1 MKTSLIK
8 VSQPFAFADLSIFSP
23 IRPMKLSL
31 FFRFNLFLIAVALSG
46 CGKTDHAKGSAG
58 GSAHVQ
64 EVGVVTL
71 APQRVAIIE
80 ELPGRTTAFRISDVR
95 PQVNGIIL
103 KRMFTEGSEVREGQ
117 QLYQIDPATYQAAY
131 DSAKAALAKA
141 EATLA
146 VNKVTELRQKK
157 LAETHVIAPQ
167 DYDTTF
173 ATMKEAE
180 ADVALNKA
188 LVETAEINKTYTKV
202 LSPISGRIGRS
213 LVTEGALVT
222 NGQTAA
228 LAIVQ
233 QLDPIYIDL
242 TQSSSQLLRLQ
253 RELNNGQLKSVRDQN
268 AAVRL
273 ILEDDTE
280 YPEKG
285 TLQSSEVSVD
295 QGTGSVTLRAVF
307 PNPRQVLLPGMFVR
321 AQVEEG
327 VNQQAILVPQRGVTR
342 NQQGQPTALVV
353 GANNKVELRTLR
365 TERTIGENWLV
376 TGGLSAGDKVIIE
389 GLQKIAPGAEVKVGA
404 LAADAYPVAGQ

>member
-1 MKTSLIK
+1 MK
-8 VSQPFAFADLSIFSP
+8 FAFLS
-23 IRPMKLSL
+23 
-31 FFRFNLFLIAVALSG
+31 RFNLWFLAVALSG
-46 CGKTDHAKGSAG
+46 CGKSGHADASAG
-58 GSAHVQ
+58 PAASSQ

-71 APQRVAIIE
+71 APQRVAITE

-95 PQVNGIIL
+95 PQVNGIII
-103 KRMFTEGSEVREGQ
+103 KRMFTEGSEVKEGQ
-117 QLYQIDPATYQAAY
+117 QLYQIDPATYH
-131 DSAKAALAKA
+131 SAKAALAKA

-146 VNKVTELRQKK
+146 LDRLTEQRQKK

-167 DYDTTF
+167 DYDTAY
-173 ATMKEAE
+173 ATMQEAE

-188 LVETAEINKTYTKV
+188 SVECAQIQQTYTKL

-213 LVTEGALVT
+213 AVTEGALVT
-222 NGQTAA
+222 NGQNNA
-228 LAIVQ
+228 LATVQ
-233 QLDPIYIDL
+233 QLDPIYVDL
-242 TQSSSQLLRLQ
+242 TQSSSQLLRFQ
-253 RELNNGQLKSVRDQN
+253 RELKNGQVQSVRDQK
-268 AAVRL
+268 AEVRL
-273 ILEDDTE
+273 ILEDGTE

-285 TLQSSEVSVD
+285 TLQFSEVSVD

-353 GANNKVELRTLR
+353 GANNKVELRTLH

-389 GLQKIAPGAEVKVGA
+389 GLQKVAPGAEVKVVA
-404 LAADAYPVAGQ
+404 LGADAYPVAGQ

>member
-1 MKTSLIK
+1 
-8 VSQPFAFADLSIFSP
+8 
-23 IRPMKLSL
+23 
-31 FFRFNLFLIAVALSG
+31 
-46 CGKTDHAKGSAG
+46 
-58 GSAHVQ
+58 
-64 EVGVVTL
+64 
-71 APQRVAIIE
+71 
-80 ELPGRTTAFRISDVR
+80 
-95 PQVNGIIL
+95 
-103 KRMFTEGSEVREGQ
+103 MFTEGSEVTEGQ
-117 QLYQIDPATYQAAY
+117 QLYQIDPASYQAVY

-146 VNKVTELRQKK
+146 VDRLTEQRQKK
-157 LAETHVIAPQ
+157 LADTHVVAPQ
-167 DYDTTF
+167 DYDTTY

-188 LVETAEINKTYTKV
+188 SVETAHISQTYTKV

-213 LVTEGALVT
+213 SVTEGALVT
-222 NGQTAA
+222 NGQTTA
-228 LAIVQ
+228 LATVQ
-233 QLDPIYIDL
+233 QLDPIYVDL

-268 AAVRL
+268 AAVHL
-273 ILEDDTE
+273 ILEDGTE

-285 TLQSSEVSVD
+285 TLQFSEVSVD

-353 GANNKVELRTLR
+353 GANNKVELRTLH

-376 TGGLSAGDKVIIE
+376 TGGLSAGDKVIID
-389 GLQKIAPGAEVKVGA
+389 GLQKVAPGAEVKTIA
-404 LAADAYPVAGQ
+404 LTADGYPVAGK

>member
-1 MKTSLIK
+1 MKPS
-8 VSQPFAFADLSIFSP
+8 
-23 IRPMKLSL
+23 
-31 FFRFNLFLIAVALSG
+31 FFHWFNLCLLVASSSG
-46 CGKTDHAKGSAG
+46 CGKSDHSDASAG
-58 GSAHVQ
+58 PPIHIQ

-71 APQRVAIIE
+71 VAQRAAITE
-80 ELPGRTTAFRISDVR
+80 ELPGRTTSFRISDVR
-95 PQVNGIIL
+95 PQVNGIIM
-103 KRMFTEGSEVREGQ
+103 KRMFTEGSEVTAGQ
-117 QLYQIDPATYQAAY
+117 QLYQIDPASYQAAY
-131 DSAKAALAKA
+131 DSAKATLAKA

-146 VNKVTELRQKK
+146 VDRLTQERQKK
-157 LAETHVIAPQ
+157 LVDTHVIAPQ
-167 DYDTTF
+167 DYDTAY

-188 LVETAEINKTYTKV
+188 SVETAEISKTYTKV

-213 LVTEGALVT
+213 SVTEGALVT
-222 NGQTAA
+222 NGQTNP
-228 LAIVQ
+228 LATVQ
-233 QLDPIYIDL
+233 QLDPIYVDL

-273 ILEDDTE
+273 ILEDGTE

-285 TLQSSEVSVD
+285 TLQFSEVSVD

-327 VNQQAILVPQRGVTR
+327 VNQQAILVPQRAVTR

-353 GANNKVELRTLR
+353 GTNNKVELRTLHA
-365 TERTIGENWLV
+365 ERTIGENWLV
-376 TGGLSAGDKVIIE
+376 TSGLSAGDKVIID
-389 GLQKIAPGAEVKVGA
+389 GLQKVAPGAEVKAVALGA
-404 LAADAYPVAGQ
+404 DGYPVAGK

>member
-1 MKTSLIK
+1 MK
-8 VSQPFAFADLSIFSP
+8 FSF
-23 IRPMKLSL
+23 LY
-31 FFRFNLFLIAVALSG
+31 RFNLYLLAVALSG
-46 CGKTDHAKGSAG
+46 CGKSGHSDASAG
-58 GSAHVQ
+58 SPAPIQ

-71 APQRVAIIE
+71 APQRVAITE

-103 KRMFTEGSEVREGQ
+103 KRMFTEGSEVTEGQ
-117 QLYQIDPATYQAAY
+117 QLYQIDPASYQAAY
-131 DSAKAALAKA
+131 DSAKATLAKA

-146 VNKVTELRQKK
+146 VDRLTEQRQKK

-167 DYDTTF
+167 DYDTAY

-188 LVETAEINKTYTKV
+188 SVETAQISQTYTKV

-213 LVTEGALVT
+213 SVTEGALVT
-222 NGQTAA
+222 NGQTTA
-228 LAIVQ
+228 LATVQ
-233 QLDPIYIDL
+233 QLDPIYVDL

-253 RELNNGQLKSVRDQN
+253 RELNNGQLNSVRDQN
-268 AAVRL
+268 AEVRL
-273 ILEDDTE
+273 ILEDGTE

-285 TLQSSEVSVD
+285 TLQFSEVSVD

-321 AQVEEG
+321 AQVKEG

-376 TGGLSAGDKVIIE
+376 TSGLSGGDKVIID
-389 GLQKIAPGAEVKVGA
+389 GLQKVAPGAEVKTVA
-404 LAADAYPVAGQ
+404 LDADGYPVAGK

>member
-1 MKTSLIK
+1 MKWSVL
-8 VSQPFAFADLSIFSP
+8 
-23 IRPMKLSL
+23 
-31 FFRFNLFLIAVALSG
+31 FRFNLCLIAVALSG
-46 CGKTDHAKGSAG
+46 CGKSDHSTAG
-58 GSAHVQ
+58 PATPVQ
-64 EVGVVTL
+64 EVGVVVLT
-71 APQRVAIIE
+71 PQQVAITE

-95 PQVNGIIL
+95 PQVNGIIM
-103 KRMFTEGSEVREGQ
+103 KRMFTEGSEVTEGQ

-131 DSAKAALAKA
+131 DSAKATLAKA

-146 VNKVTELRQKK
+146 LDRLTEQRQKK

-167 DYDTTF
+167 DYDTAY
-173 ATMKEAE
+173 ATMQEAE

-188 LVETAEINKTYTKV
+188 SVETAHISQTYTKV

-213 LVTEGALVT
+213 SVTEGALVT
-222 NGQTAA
+222 NSQTTA
-228 LAIVQ
+228 LATVQ
-233 QLDPIYIDL
+233 QLDPIYVDL

-268 AAVRL
+268 ATVRL
-273 ILEDDTE
+273 ILEDGTE

-285 TLQSSEVSVD
+285 TLQFSEVSVD

-327 VNQQAILVPQRGVTR
+327 VNQQAILVPQRAVTR

-353 GANNKVELRTLR
+353 GANNKGELRTLQ

-376 TGGLSAGDKVIIE
+376 TGGLSAGDKVIID
-389 GLQKIAPGAEVKVGA
+389 GLQKVAPGAEVKIVELNVDG
-404 LAADAYPVAGQ
+404 YPVAGK

>member
-8 VSQPFAFADLSIFSP
+8 LSQPFAFADLSIFSP

-31 FFRFNLFLIAVALSG
+31 FFRFNLFLIAVALSA

-71 APQRVAIIE
+71 APQRVAITE

-146 VNKVTELRQKK
+146 VDKVTELRQKK

-167 DYDTTF
+167 DYDTAF

-188 LVETAEINKTYTKV
+188 SVETAEINKTYTKV

-228 LAIVQ
+228 LATVQ
-233 QLDPIYIDL
+233 QLDPIYVDL

-253 RELNNGQLKSVRDQN
+253 RELNDGQLKSVRDQN
-268 AAVRL
+268 AEVRL
-273 ILEDDTE
+273 ILEDGTE

-285 TLQSSEVSVD
+285 TLQFSEVSVD

-321 AQVEEG
+321 AQIEEG
-327 VNQQAILVPQRGVTR
+327 VNEQAILVPQRGVTR
-342 NQQGQPTALVV
+342 NQRGEPTALVV
-353 GANNKVELRTLR
+353 GVNNKVELRRLQ

-376 TGGLSAGDKVIIE
+376 TNGLSAGDKVIIE
-389 GLQKIAPGAEVKVGA
+389 GLQKVAPGAEVKAVA
-404 LAADAYPVAGQ
+404 LQVDGYPVAGK

>member
-1 MKTSLIK
+1 MK
-8 VSQPFAFADLSIFSP
+8 FSFFF
-23 IRPMKLSL
+23 RWNL
-31 FFRFNLFLIAVALSG
+31 FFVAVALSG
-46 CGKTDHAKGSAG
+46 CGKSDQSDASDVARTSVH
-58 GSAHVQ
+58 
-64 EVGVVTL
+64 EVGVITL
-71 APQRVAIIE
+71 TPQRVVITE

-95 PQVNGIIL
+95 PQVNGIII

-117 QLYQIDPATYQAAY
+117 QLYQIDPASYQAAY

-141 EATLA
+141 EATLELDRL
-146 VNKVTELRQKK
+146 TEQRQKK

-167 DYDTTF
+167 DYDTVY

-180 ADVALNKA
+180 ADVALNQA
-188 LVETAEINKTYTKV
+188 AVETAQITLTYTKV

-213 LVTEGALVT
+213 SVTEGALAT
-222 NGQTAA
+222 NGQASA
-228 LAIVQ
+228 LATVQ
-233 QLDPIYIDL
+233 QLDPIYVDL

-253 RELNNGQLKSVRDQN
+253 RELNNGQVESVRDRH
-268 AAVRL
+268 AEVRL
-273 ILEDDTE
+273 ILEDGTA

-285 TLQSSEVSVD
+285 TLQFSEVSVD

-327 VNQQAILVPQRGVTR
+327 VDQQAILVPQRSVTR
-342 NQQGQPTALVV
+342 NQQGQPTTLVV
-353 GANNKVELRTLR
+353 GADNKVELRTLQ

-389 GLQKIAPGAEVKVGA
+389 GLQKVAPGAEVKIVA
-404 LAADAYPVAGQ
+404 LGADAYSVAGQ